1 MDIEQITPFGRAEA
15 DGSVYLRLPDGT
27 EKLVGQYTIG
37 TPEEGLAFFAR
48 KYLDL
53 WVELDLTEQRIKQGK
68 ADAAT
73 AGRAVAKVREA
84 LVDPAFVGDVVALEA
99 KLTLLDSV
107 AEAEKEAAA
116 ERRKAER
123 HAALAKREALVTEA
137 ESLAT
142 STQWKATGDRYR
154 ELLDEWKAL
163 PAAPRAVTQPLW
175 ERFSAARSQFDK
187 TRRHHFASLD
197 AQRTEALQ
205 AKEALVAEAEALATS
220 TDWNATAAAYRTLMD
235 RWKAAPRGARPDEQ
249 RLWAKFKAAQDTF
262 FAARTASFSERD
274 AAQSVNVKAKL
285 ELLAEAEALDVTSD
299 WKGARKKLRDIQ
311 ERWEAAGQVPRAD
324 REKLE
329 ARFRKVEDSVRK
341 AQENEH
347 RRTDPE
353 KSARASATVELLR
366 ASVNDLEAQA
376 AKATDPKRVAEL
388 KEAADGRRELLAA
401 AEAALKEFQA

>member
-15 DGSVYLRLPDGT
+15 DGSVYLRLPDGS

-68 ADAAT
+68 ADAAS

-84 LVDPAFVGDVVALEA
+84 LVEPAFVGDVVALEA

-123 HAALAKREALVTEA
+123 AAALEKRESIIVEA
-137 ESLAT
+137 ESLAN
-142 STQWKATGDRYR
+142 STAWKATGDRYR

-163 PAAPRAVTQPLW
+163 PPAPRSVTQPLW
-175 ERFSAARSQFDK
+175 ERFSTARSAFDK
-187 TRRHHFASLD
+187 ARRHHFASLD
-197 AQRTEALQ
+197 AQRSEALK
-205 AKEALVAEAEALATS
+205 AKEDLVTEAEALSTS
-220 TDWNATAAAYRTLMD
+220 TDWNATAAAYRGLMD

-274 AAQSVNVKAKL
+274 AAQGANVKVKL
-285 ELLAEAEALDVTSD
+285 ELLAEAEALNVDAD
-299 WKGARKKLRDIQ
+299 WKAARKALRGIQ

-329 ARFRKVEDSVRK
+329 ARLRKVEDSIRK
-341 AQENEH
+341 AQDHEH

-366 ASVNDLEAQA
+366 ANINDLEAQA
-376 AKATDPKRVAEL
+376 AKATDPKKAADL
-388 KEAADGRRELLAA
+388 QAAADGRRELLAA
-401 AEAALKEFQA
+401 AEAALAEFQA